1 MYGNTYQ
8 PTYYPMF
15 NQPTNQP
22 AFNPSGLSGRIVDD
36 FGMITVND
44 VPMDGSPSVFVK
56 RDNSEIQIRRW
67 GNDGRIYNVSYLP
80 QIEAKAE
87 ETTISTDSVKQ
98 SEFDALA
105 QRLEGIESKLDK
117 LLRPVKGKEV
127 KDES

>member
-1 MYGNTYQ
+1 MIYGNNYQ
-8 PTYYPMF
+8 PTYQPMYS
-15 NQPTNQP
+15 NYQPVYQ
-22 AFNPSGLSGRIVDD
+22 PSGLSGKIVDD

-80 QIEAKAE
+80 QIEQK
-87 ETTISTDSVKQ
+87 STDEVNSTANVKQ
-98 SEFDALA
+98 SDFDALT

-117 LLRPVKGKEV
+117 LLKPVRGKEG